1 MQYESKDQK
10 EDDASVQM
18 AREIARLSG
27 FQWCGSKKSSV
38 YSGVIP
44 GGLGCVMYQVEGN
57 RLLAVADVLELAA
70 LACPS
75 FKMLMDGPDFD
86 LASAN
91 INPGQLL
98 EDRFVQTECICFK
111 FPARFFSIMECQ
123 RVRDSI
129 YNLEE
134 KSETLETIITCQ
146 DASCAL
152 RDLHEESPLSEVR
165 SLRIAYCLP
174 GDLVYVPFGSLICEK
189 SCGTSHNIA
198 ARVFSCLV
206 TAHHHWHSK
215 LMSYAYP
222 RCHCQCH
229 YQ

>member
-86 LASAN
+86 LASA
-91 INPGQLL
+91 ICKHQPG
-98 EDRFVQTECICFK
+98 
-111 FPARFFSIMECQ
+111 P
-123 RVRDSI
+123 
-129 YNLEE
+129 
-134 KSETLETIITCQ
+134 
-146 DASCAL
+146 
-152 RDLHEESPLSEVR
+152 
-165 SLRIAYCLP
+165 
-174 GDLVYVPFGSLICEK
+174 
-189 SCGTSHNIA
+189 
-198 ARVFSCLV
+198 
-206 TAHHHWHSK
+206 TA
-215 LMSYAYP
+215 
-222 RCHCQCH
+222 
-229 YQ
+229 